1 MRKRSKGAG
10 GLLSL
15 TMSESDQLQ
24 YQARAF
30 LELTHIIQTQK
41 IPNALLFYG
50 NENTKREEA
59 AFFFAKGCNCLKK
72 RDIPCNN
79 CKSCRKID
87 GKTHPDIL
95 TIDLEKEKKTVSI
108 SQIRKMGI
116 AIASKPNE
124 AKFRMVLILN
134 ADKMNPQAQNALL
147 KMLEEPPKKTFF
159 ILIAQKTGPLLPT
172 IISRCFKIRFEPL
185 SCKDIEQNLI
195 NKFNIDR
202 QMAHIASRTADSDL
216 KKAIEYLNI
225 NIDNTPGDIDWIQ
238 KRKYLLETL
247 AGIILTDTENCISKG
262 LMLSQKIC
270 LDPDLFDN
278 TIAIM
283 KTFFRDLMIFKYNG
297 EKIVNLDFSDT
308 FKDIDLKIKSNIFI
322 EWLENLF
329 ETQKRIAAN
338 SSPRLV
344 LDGFFLKIALS
355 KRS

>member
-15 TMSESDQLQ
+15 TMSESEQLQ

-41 IPNALLFYG
+41 IPNSLLFYG
-50 NENTKREEA
+50 HENTKRKKA
-59 AFFFAKGCNCLKK
+59 AFFFAKGCNCLEK

-95 TIDLEKEKKTVSI
+95 IIDLEKEKKTVSI
-108 SQIRKMGI
+108 SQIRKMGL

-124 AKFRMVLILN
+124 ARFRMVLILN

-147 KMLEEPPKKTFF
+147 KMLEEPPGKTFF
-159 ILIAQKTGPLLPT
+159 ILIAQKTALLLPT
-172 IISRCFKIRFEPL
+172 IISRCLKIRFEPL
-185 SCKDIEQNLI
+185 SYKDIEQNLI
-195 NKFNIDR
+195 NEFNIDR

-216 KKAIEYLNI
+216 KKAIMYLNL

-247 AGIILTDTENCISKG
+247 ASIILADTNSCISKG

-270 LDPDLFDN
+270 LDPELFDN

-283 KTFFRDLMIFKYNG
+283 KTFFRDLMIFKYSG
-297 EKIVNLDFSDT
+297 DKVVNLDFSDT
-308 FKDIDLKIKSNIFI
+308 FKNINLKIKSNIFI
-322 EWLENLF
+322 EWIENLF